1 MGINY
6 RRLII
11 MKPYIFY
18 FLVLSTLSYTQT
30 MAQTF
35 DWQGHRGCRGL
46 MPENSIP
53 AFKKALDLGVTT
65 LELDVVISKDSQV
78 VVSHEP
84 FFSADICLDAAGKEI
99 SKKEEKK
106 YNIYQYTYEQI
117 KGFDCGSKG
126 NLRFPRQQKTGVY
139 KPLLSE
145 VFTEM
150 EKYRKE
156 KNLPAFAY
164 NIEIKSLPQTDAV
177 FHPAPQEFS
186 DLVYGVIH
194 KHANLERVTLQSFDF
209 RVLQYWHQQYPQVK
223 LAALVENKKPL
234 EENLQNL
241 GFTPQIY
248 SPYFKLLTGKEEVD
262 KIRNKGMLLIPWT
275 VNDEASMRKLKA
287 WGVDGIITD
296 YPDRAKGL

>member
-1 MGINY
+1 
-6 RRLII
+6 
-11 MKPYIFY
+11 
-18 FLVLSTLSYTQT
+18 
-30 MAQTF
+30 MAQQF

-65 LELDVVISKDSQV
+65 LELDVVISKDKQV

-84 FFSADICLDAAGKEI
+84 FFSAGICLDANGQEI
-99 SKKEEKK
+99 PKADEKK

-117 KGFDCGSKG
+117 KSFDCGSKG
-126 NLRFPRQQKTGVY
+126 NKSFPEQQKVKVH

-156 KNLPAFAY
+156 KNLPQFSY
-164 NIEIKSLPQTDAV
+164 NIEIKSEPEGDSV
-177 FHPAPQEFS
+177 FHPAPAQFS
-186 DLVYGVIH
+186 DLVYKVIE
-194 KHANLERVTLQSFDF
+194 KHTSWERITLQSFDF
-209 RVLQYWHQQYPQVK
+209 RVLQYWHQKYPKVK
-223 LAALVENKKPL
+223 LAALVANTKSL
-234 EENLQNL
+234 ESNLKDL

-248 SPYFKLLTGKEEVD
+248 SPYFMMLLSKESVE
-262 KIRNKGMLLIPWT
+262 KIHKAGMLVIPWT
-275 VNDEASMRKLKA
+275 VNEEGTMKKLKT